1 MKTQQSVFGWEHEPA
16 DEGPSEFSQSTGYS
30 LLSGYHAPKA
40 LNARA
45 ARRSRGS
52 GSGLGFKGI
61 VAVFLVLLAL
71 SGWAVHE
78 MAKWLR

>member
-1 MKTQQSVFGWEHEPA
+1 MKTQQPVFGWEHEPA
-16 DEGPSEFSQSTGYS
+16 DERPSEFSQSTGYS
-30 LLSGYHAPKA
+30 LLSGYHAPKE

-45 ARRSRGS
+45 ALRRRS
-52 GSGLGFKGI
+52 SGLGFKGI

-71 SGWAVHE
+71 SGWAMHE